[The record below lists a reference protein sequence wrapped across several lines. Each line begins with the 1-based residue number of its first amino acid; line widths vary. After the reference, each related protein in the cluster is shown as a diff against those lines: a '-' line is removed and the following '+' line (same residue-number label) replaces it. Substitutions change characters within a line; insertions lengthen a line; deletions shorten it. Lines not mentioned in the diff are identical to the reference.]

1 MSIRFGLTAVIPCYN
16 EVESI
21 GPAYAEIVSDLAG
34 YDLELMFVDDG
45 SADGT
50 LDKIRELAATDS
62 RVRYISFARNFGLE
76 AAFSA
81 GYRYAGK
88 PWSSPRRGLAVS
100 AGRGSPFGRA
110 RGGWR

>member
-1 MSIRFGLTAVIPCYN
+1 MSIGFGLTASFPVTTRWRA
-16 EVESI
+16 ST
-21 GPAYAEIVSDLAG
+21 YAEIVSDLAG
-34 YDLELMFVDDG
+34 YELELMFVDDG

-62 RVRYISFARNFGLE
+62 RVQYISFARNFGLE

-88 PWSSPRRGLAVS
+88 PWVAPRRGPAVS

-110 RGGWR
+110 SGGWR